1 MRLVI
6 LERPMAKK
14 ICSEAVVVL
23 LDNLRINFGEPGFLT
38 FSQASL
44 ARRLE
49 AARGELEYG
58 RAEGN
63 FDLRLVNDQVGV
75 LMFMFDHQLM
85 FLHLLAGGEGLR
97 PVEGVHAAHFGEV
110 EGGGN

>member
-75 LMFMFDHQLM
+75 LFMINHQVM

-97 PVEGVHAAHFGEV
+97 PVEGVHAAHLGQV

>member
-1 MRLVI
+1 MKQWCGVI
-6 LERPMAKK
+6 FL
-14 ICSEAVVVL
+14 SF
-23 LDNLRINFGEPGFLT
+23 DNLRTNFGEVGFLT

-63 FDLRLVNDQVGV
+63 FDLRLVNDQVGLLFMINHQV
-75 LMFMFDHQLM
+75 MF
-85 FLHLLAGGEGLR
+85 
-97 PVEGVHAAHFGEV
+97 
-110 EGGGN
+110 

>member
-63 FDLRLVNDQVGV
+63 FDLRVVNDQVG
-75 LMFMFDHQLM
+75 LLFMFNHQLM

-97 PVEGVHAAHFGEV
+97 AVEGVHAAHFGQV

>member
-1 MRLVI
+1 MRLVN

-58 RAEGN
+58 RGEGN

-75 LMFMFDHQLM
+75 FIFNHQVM

-97 PVEGVHAAHFGEV
+97 PVEGGHAAHFGKV
-110 EGGGN
+110 GGAGK

>member
-1 MRLVI
+1 M
-6 LERPMAKK
+6 
-14 ICSEAVVVL
+14 
-23 LDNLRINFGEPGFLT
+23 
-38 FSQASL
+38 

-75 LMFMFDHQLM
+75 FT
-85 FLHLLAGGEGLR
+85 
-97 PVEGVHAAHFGEV
+97 VHVRSPFAWKIAFGTILKNNV
-110 EGGGN
+110 KVMR

>member
-1 MRLVI
+1 MKQWCGVI
-6 LERPMAKK
+6 FL
-14 ICSEAVVVL
+14 SF
-23 LDNLRINFGEPGFLT
+23 DNLRTNFGEVGFLT

-75 LMFMFDHQLM
+75 FTVHVRSSA
-85 FLHLLAGGEGLR
+85 HVLASSCRWRR
-97 PVEGVHAAHFGEV
+97 PTPS
-110 EGGGN
+110 

>member
-75 LMFMFDHQLM
+75 FMFNHQVM

-97 PVEGVHAAHFGEV
+97 PVEGVHAAHFGQV
-110 EGGGN
+110 GGGGN

>member
-75 LMFMFDHQLM
+75 FTVHVRSST
-85 FLHLLAGGEGLR
+85 HVLASSCRWRR
-97 PVEGVHAAHFGEV
+97 PTPS
-110 EGGGN
+110 

>member
-75 LMFMFDHQLM
+75 FTVRSSSHVLTSSCRWR
-85 FLHLLAGGEGLR
+85 R
-97 PVEGVHAAHFGEV
+97 PTPS
-110 EGGGN
+110 